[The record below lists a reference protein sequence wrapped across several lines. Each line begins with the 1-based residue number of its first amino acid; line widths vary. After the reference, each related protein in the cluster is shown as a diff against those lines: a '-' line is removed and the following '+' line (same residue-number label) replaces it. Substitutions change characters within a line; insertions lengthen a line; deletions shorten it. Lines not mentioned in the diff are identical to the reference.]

1 MKMNDRLNLA
11 IAENAELKARI
22 TELEQQVATI
32 SKRHEFKQS
41 TVKSCAQVL
50 VTGASAS
57 IEINENLCECCA
69 CGYQW
74 IRGQNGSHSCAEY
87 LKEELDI
94 TNSILRERQKLLDA
108 IPECEVHGKC
118 VPHAIEWIESMIQ
131 VISKNEQLESE
142 RLEMLTQFGEINQ
155 DKLRLDLL
163 DAVNAEFNKK
173 NGTIYGWAVDWNHNR
188 ISLHDSDPMKK
199 SVRQAI
205 DDFSSRIRKAGA

>member
-1 MKMNDRLNLA
+1 MKMNDRLNQL
-11 IAENAELKARI
+11 IAENAELKR
-22 TELEQQVATI
+22 QVATL
-32 SKRHEFKQS
+32 SKRHDFNQS
-41 TVKSCAQVL
+41 TVKSCNQVL
-50 VTGASAS
+50 VTRASAS
-57 IEINENLCECCA
+57 IEINENLCKCCT
-69 CGYQW
+69 CSYQW
-74 IRGQNGSHSCAEY
+74 VRGKSGSHSCAEY

-94 TNSILRERQKLLDA
+94 TNSLLRERQKILDA

-131 VISKNEQLESE
+131 VISENEQLESE
-142 RLEMLTQFGEINQ
+142 RLEILTQFGELNQ